1 MTFIH
6 NRLHPVLVLGGE
18 GQLSYA
24 LRSVTLPAGFQ
35 ATFLSH
41 AQCDVSLRSTV
52 KSALDSIAPI
62 AVINASAY
70 SNVDRAE
77 VEEEKATL
85 TNAVGSRILAQLC
98 QECDVPLLHI
108 STDYVFDG
116 KQRFPYTELSE
127 PAPLNA
133 YGRTKLAGDLA
144 IAEYAERYLIFRTS
158 WLYSSRA
165 GNFVTRILDI
175 ARGTPELQIVAD
187 QVGCPTYAV
196 DLAKAISA
204 VLPRCVDVDIDAQGL
219 FNFSGAGETTWF
231 EFAQAIVTSRKHP
244 LKPPII
250 RPVTSAMYGAAAV
263 RPSYSSLDCRR
274 VESALGFTMRNWR
287 DSLSDCLARL
297 PD

>member
-127 PAPLNA
+127 
-133 YGRTKLAGDLA
+133 
-144 IAEYAERYLIFRTS
+144 
-158 WLYSSRA
+158 
-165 GNFVTRILDI
+165 
-175 ARGTPELQIVAD
+175 
-187 QVGCPTYAV
+187 
-196 DLAKAISA
+196 
-204 VLPRCVDVDIDAQGL
+204 
-219 FNFSGAGETTWF
+219 
-231 EFAQAIVTSRKHP
+231 
-244 LKPPII
+244 
-250 RPVTSAMYGAAAV
+250 
-263 RPSYSSLDCRR
+263 
-274 VESALGFTMRNWR
+274 
-287 DSLSDCLARL
+287 
-297 PD
+297 